1 VLYERMAMRPPHHLV
16 RRVSVLGG
24 FFFFSFYHDSV
35 VVVVEVVGS
44 LLLGKGKRGSILAA
58 STSDCVPAVV
68 DDAGIV
74 GVMRGVSDGDSDFV
88 NSQCP
93 RESPKISSPS
103 ITLAAAVEESAAA
116 VTPNRCSLIFSM
128 LRRWTNSRSSPIIMN
143 PWSLKVRGL
152 SSLSIEVRRESDHDD
167 FAK

>member
-1 VLYERMAMRPPHHLV
+1 MRQPHHLV

-24 FFFFSFYHDSV
+24 FFFFFFYHDAVV
-35 VVVVEVVGS
+35 VVVVEVVVS
-44 LLLGKGKRGSILAA
+44 LLPGKGKRGSILAA

-68 DDAGIV
+68 DDAGVV

-103 ITLAAAVEESAAA
+103 ITLVAAVEESAAA
-116 VTPNRCSLIFSM
+116 VTPIRCSLIFSM
-128 LRRWTNSRSSPIIMN
+128 LRRWTGSRSSPIMN
-143 PWSLKVRGL
+143 PRSLKVRGL

-167 FAK
+167 FSK